1 MIQYFIKFEWKQ
13 FFRSSYWQK
22 SIALNIL
29 MGFLALYFMLTFLVL
44 GISIY
49 PLLKKQFPE
58 SDPLIM
64 VNGFLFYWFLG
75 DLVMR
80 FFLQKLP
87 VMNIKPLLALPIK
100 RSKIL
105 NYVLGKSAIS
115 FFNFLPLFAII
126 PFGVILIFEDYR
138 KTNPTDLIEAP
149 KIGRKLPDTLSVQK
163 EEIDPAEL
171 DAINTLLEETLAA
184 MDQSRIDEGALLS
197 EEFSLRIANIHQLLQ
212 QVIDM
217 DAARMGGIKPR
228 LEKALS
234 DITAPID
241 QNRLEQELIYYIEK
255 YDITEEKVR
264 LAGHLDYFSET
275 QSSSESQGKK
285 LGFIAQEIGREINT
299 LGSKANFA
307 PMQQLVVQMKDELEK
322 IKEQLLNAL

>member
-1 MIQYFIKFEWKQ
+1 MTGYGKRVLQLSDKKISLEIKSLNSKGLDLNI
-13 FFRSSYWQK
+13 RIPSSYREHELSFRKRVSATLERGKIDFGLFIEQTGGTAAAVINQDVVQAYMAQLGA
-22 SIALNIL
+22 IAP
-29 MGFLALYFMLTFLVL
+29 AT
-44 GISIY
+44 
-49 PLLKKQFPE
+49 PDQ
-58 SDPLIM
+58 
-64 VNGFLFYWFLG
+64 
-75 DLVMR
+75 
-80 FFLQKLP
+80 
-87 VMNIKPLLALPIK
+87 LLAL
-100 RSKIL
+100 SL
-105 NYVLGKSAIS
+105 
-115 FFNFLPLFAII
+115 
-126 PFGVILIFEDYR
+126 
-138 KTNPTDLIEAP
+138 
-149 KIGRKLPDTLSVQK
+149 KLPDTLSVQK

-171 DAINTLLEETLAA
+171 EAINSLLEETLLA
-184 MDQSRIDEGALLS
+184 MDQSRVDEGALLS
-197 EEFSLRIANIHQLLQ
+197 EEFSLRIANIRQLLQ
-212 QVIDM
+212 DVIGM
-217 DAARMGGIKPR
+217 DSDRMAGIKPR

-264 LAGHLDYFSET
+264 LAGHLDYFNET

>member
-1 MIQYFIKFEWKQ
+1 VSATLERGKIDFGLFIEQ
-13 FFRSSYWQK
+13 TGGTAAAVINQDVVQAYMAQLGA
-22 SIALNIL
+22 IAP
-29 MGFLALYFMLTFLVL
+29 AT
-44 GISIY
+44 
-49 PLLKKQFPE
+49 PDQ
-58 SDPLIM
+58 
-64 VNGFLFYWFLG
+64 
-75 DLVMR
+75 
-80 FFLQKLP
+80 
-87 VMNIKPLLALPIK
+87 LLAL
-100 RSKIL
+100 SL
-105 NYVLGKSAIS
+105 
-115 FFNFLPLFAII
+115 
-126 PFGVILIFEDYR
+126 
-138 KTNPTDLIEAP
+138 
-149 KIGRKLPDTLSVQK
+149 KLPDTLSVQK

-171 DAINTLLEETLAA
+171 EAINSLLEETLLA
-184 MDQSRIDEGALLS
+184 MDQSRVDEGALLS
-197 EEFSLRIANIHQLLQ
+197 EEFSLRIANIRQLLQ
-212 QVIDM
+212 DVIGM
-217 DAARMGGIKPR
+217 DSDRMAGIKPR

-264 LAGHLDYFSET
+264 LAGHLDYFNET

>member
-1 MIQYFIKFEWKQ
+1 MIKSMTGYGKRVLQLSDKKISLEIKSLNSKGLDLNI
-13 FFRSSYWQK
+13 RIPSSYREHELSFRKRVSATLERGKIDFGLFIEQTGGTAAAVINQDVVQAYMAQLGA
-22 SIALNIL
+22 IAP
-29 MGFLALYFMLTFLVL
+29 AT
-44 GISIY
+44 
-49 PLLKKQFPE
+49 PDQ
-58 SDPLIM
+58 
-64 VNGFLFYWFLG
+64 
-75 DLVMR
+75 
-80 FFLQKLP
+80 
-87 VMNIKPLLALPIK
+87 LLAL
-100 RSKIL
+100 SL
-105 NYVLGKSAIS
+105 
-115 FFNFLPLFAII
+115 
-126 PFGVILIFEDYR
+126 
-138 KTNPTDLIEAP
+138 
-149 KIGRKLPDTLSVQK
+149 KLPDTLSVQK

-171 DAINTLLEETLAA
+171 EAINTLLEDTLQA
-184 MDQSRIDEGALLS
+184 MDQSRVDEGALLS
-197 EEFSLRIANIHQLLQ
+197 EEFSLRIANIRQLLQ
-212 QVIDM
+212 DVIGM
-217 DAARMGGIKPR
+217 DSDRMAGIKPR

-264 LAGHLDYFSET
+264 LAGHLDYFNET

>member
-1 MIQYFIKFEWKQ
+1 MTGYGKRVLQLSDKKISLEIKSLNSKGLDLNM
-13 FFRSSYWQK
+13 RIPSSYREHELSFRKRVSATLERGKIDFGLFIEQTGGTAAAVINQEVVK
-22 SIALNIL
+22 AYMAQLGAIA
-29 MGFLALYFMLTFLVL
+29 AAT
-44 GISIY
+44 
-49 PLLKKQFPE
+49 PDQ
-58 SDPLIM
+58 
-64 VNGFLFYWFLG
+64 
-75 DLVMR
+75 
-80 FFLQKLP
+80 
-87 VMNIKPLLALPIK
+87 LLAL
-100 RSKIL
+100 SL
-105 NYVLGKSAIS
+105 
-115 FFNFLPLFAII
+115 
-126 PFGVILIFEDYR
+126 
-138 KTNPTDLIEAP
+138 
-149 KIGRKLPDTLSVQK
+149 KLPDTLSVQK

-171 DAINTLLEETLAA
+171 EAINTLLEDTLRA
-184 MDQSRIDEGALLS
+184 MDQSRVDEGVLLS

-212 QVIDM
+212 QVIAM
-217 DAARMGGIKPR
+217 DEDRMGGIKPR

-264 LAGHLDYFSET
+264 LAGHLNYFSET

>member
-1 MIQYFIKFEWKQ
+1 MIKSMTGYGKRVLQLSDKKISLEIKSLNSKGLDLNI
-13 FFRSSYWQK
+13 RIPSSYREHELSFRKRVSATLERGKIDFGLFIEQTGGTAAAVINQEVVK
-22 SIALNIL
+22 AYMAQLGAIA
-29 MGFLALYFMLTFLVL
+29 AAT
-44 GISIY
+44 
-49 PLLKKQFPE
+49 PDQ
-58 SDPLIM
+58 
-64 VNGFLFYWFLG
+64 
-75 DLVMR
+75 
-80 FFLQKLP
+80 
-87 VMNIKPLLALPIK
+87 LLAL
-100 RSKIL
+100 SL
-105 NYVLGKSAIS
+105 
-115 FFNFLPLFAII
+115 
-126 PFGVILIFEDYR
+126 
-138 KTNPTDLIEAP
+138 
-149 KIGRKLPDTLSVQK
+149 KLPDTLSVQK

-171 DAINTLLEETLAA
+171 EAINSLLEETLLA
-184 MDQSRIDEGALLS
+184 MDQSRVDEGALLS
-197 EEFSLRIANIHQLLQ
+197 EEFSLRIANIRQLLQ
-212 QVIDM
+212 DVIGM
-217 DAARMGGIKPR
+217 DSDRMAGIKPR

>member
-1 MIQYFIKFEWKQ
+1 MTGYGKRVLPLSDKKISLEIKSLNSKGLDLNM
-13 FFRSSYWQK
+13 RIPSSYREHELSFRKRVSATLERGKIDFGLFIEQTGGTATAVINQEVVQAYMAQLGA
-22 SIALNIL
+22 IA
-29 MGFLALYFMLTFLVL
+29 AAT
-44 GISIY
+44 
-49 PLLKKQFPE
+49 PDQ
-58 SDPLIM
+58 
-64 VNGFLFYWFLG
+64 
-75 DLVMR
+75 
-80 FFLQKLP
+80 
-87 VMNIKPLLALPIK
+87 LLAL
-100 RSKIL
+100 SL
-105 NYVLGKSAIS
+105 
-115 FFNFLPLFAII
+115 
-126 PFGVILIFEDYR
+126 
-138 KTNPTDLIEAP
+138 
-149 KIGRKLPDTLSVQK
+149 KLPDTLSVQK
-163 EEIDPAEL
+163 EEIDPAEWE
-171 DAINTLLEETLAA
+171 AINTLLEETLVA
-184 MDQSRIDEGALLS
+184 MDQSRVDEGALLS
-197 EEFSLRIANIHQLLQ
+197 EEFSRRIANIHQLLQ
-212 QVIDM
+212 QVIGM
-217 DAARMGGIKPR
+217 DADRMGGIKPR

>member
-1 MIQYFIKFEWKQ
+1 MTGYGKRVLSLSDKKISLEIKSLNSKGLDLNM
-13 FFRSSYWQK
+13 RIPSSYREHELSFRKRVSATLERGKIDFGLFIEQTGGAAAAVINQEVVQAYMAQLGA
-22 SIALNIL
+22 IA
-29 MGFLALYFMLTFLVL
+29 AAT
-44 GISIY
+44 
-49 PLLKKQFPE
+49 PDQ
-58 SDPLIM
+58 
-64 VNGFLFYWFLG
+64 
-75 DLVMR
+75 
-80 FFLQKLP
+80 
-87 VMNIKPLLALPIK
+87 LLAL
-100 RSKIL
+100 SL
-105 NYVLGKSAIS
+105 
-115 FFNFLPLFAII
+115 
-126 PFGVILIFEDYR
+126 
-138 KTNPTDLIEAP
+138 
-149 KIGRKLPDTLSVQK
+149 KLPDTLSVQK

-217 DAARMGGIKPR
+217 DAERMGGIKPR

>member
-1 MIQYFIKFEWKQ
+1 MTGYGKRVLSLSDKKISLEIKSLNSKGLDLNI
-13 FFRSSYWQK
+13 RIPSSYREHELSFRKRVSATLERGKIDFGLFIEQTGGAAAAVINQEVVQAYMAQLGA
-22 SIALNIL
+22 IA
-29 MGFLALYFMLTFLVL
+29 AAT
-44 GISIY
+44 
-49 PLLKKQFPE
+49 PDQ
-58 SDPLIM
+58 
-64 VNGFLFYWFLG
+64 
-75 DLVMR
+75 
-80 FFLQKLP
+80 
-87 VMNIKPLLALPIK
+87 LLAL
-100 RSKIL
+100 SL
-105 NYVLGKSAIS
+105 
-115 FFNFLPLFAII
+115 
-126 PFGVILIFEDYR
+126 
-138 KTNPTDLIEAP
+138 
-149 KIGRKLPDTLSVQK
+149 KLPDTLSVQK

-197 EEFSLRIANIHQLLQ
+197 EEFSLRINNIHQLLR

-217 DAARMGGIKPR
+217 DAERMGGIKPR

>member
-1 MIQYFIKFEWKQ
+1 MIKSMTGYGKRVLQLSDKKISLEIKSLNSKGLDLNI
-13 FFRSSYWQK
+13 RIPSSYREHELSFRKRVSATLERGKIDFGLFIEQTGGTAAAVINQNVVQAYMAQLGA
-22 SIALNIL
+22 IAP
-29 MGFLALYFMLTFLVL
+29 AT
-44 GISIY
+44 
-49 PLLKKQFPE
+49 PDQ
-58 SDPLIM
+58 
-64 VNGFLFYWFLG
+64 
-75 DLVMR
+75 
-80 FFLQKLP
+80 
-87 VMNIKPLLALPIK
+87 LLAL
-100 RSKIL
+100 SL
-105 NYVLGKSAIS
+105 
-115 FFNFLPLFAII
+115 
-126 PFGVILIFEDYR
+126 
-138 KTNPTDLIEAP
+138 
-149 KIGRKLPDTLSVQK
+149 KLPDTLSVQK

-171 DAINTLLEETLAA
+171 EAINSLLEETLLA
-184 MDQSRIDEGALLS
+184 MDQSRVDEGALLS
-197 EEFSLRIANIHQLLQ
+197 EEFSLRIANIRQLLQ
-212 QVIDM
+212 DVIGM
-217 DAARMGGIKPR
+217 DSDRMGGIKPR

-264 LAGHLDYFSET
+264 LAGHLDYFNET

>member
-1 MIQYFIKFEWKQ
+1 MIKSMTGYGKRVLQLSDKKISLEIKSLNSKGLDLNI
-13 FFRSSYWQK
+13 RIPSSYREHELSFRKRVSATLERGKIDFGLFIEQTGGTAAAVINQDVVQAYMVQLGA
-22 SIALNIL
+22 IAP
-29 MGFLALYFMLTFLVL
+29 AT
-44 GISIY
+44 
-49 PLLKKQFPE
+49 PDQ
-58 SDPLIM
+58 
-64 VNGFLFYWFLG
+64 
-75 DLVMR
+75 
-80 FFLQKLP
+80 
-87 VMNIKPLLALPIK
+87 LLAL
-100 RSKIL
+100 SL
-105 NYVLGKSAIS
+105 
-115 FFNFLPLFAII
+115 
-126 PFGVILIFEDYR
+126 
-138 KTNPTDLIEAP
+138 
-149 KIGRKLPDTLSVQK
+149 KLPDTLSVQK

-171 DAINTLLEETLAA
+171 EAINSLLEETLLA
-184 MDQSRIDEGALLS
+184 MDQSRVDEGALLS
-197 EEFSLRIANIHQLLQ
+197 EEFSLRIANIRQLLQ
-212 QVIDM
+212 DVIGM
-217 DAARMGGIKPR
+217 DSDRMVGIKPR

-264 LAGHLDYFSET
+264 LAGHLDYFNET

>member
-1 MIQYFIKFEWKQ
+1 MIKSMTGYGKRVLQLSDKKISLEIKSLNSKGLDLNM
-13 FFRSSYWQK
+13 RIPSSYREHELSFRKRVSATLERGKIDFGLFIEQTGGTAAAVINQEVVQAYMAQLGA
-22 SIALNIL
+22 IAP
-29 MGFLALYFMLTFLVL
+29 AT
-44 GISIY
+44 
-49 PLLKKQFPE
+49 PDQ
-58 SDPLIM
+58 
-64 VNGFLFYWFLG
+64 
-75 DLVMR
+75 
-80 FFLQKLP
+80 
-87 VMNIKPLLALPIK
+87 LLAL
-100 RSKIL
+100 SL
-105 NYVLGKSAIS
+105 
-115 FFNFLPLFAII
+115 
-126 PFGVILIFEDYR
+126 
-138 KTNPTDLIEAP
+138 
-149 KIGRKLPDTLSVQK
+149 KLPDTLSVQK

-171 DAINTLLEETLAA
+171 EAINALLEETLLA
-184 MDQSRIDEGALLS
+184 MDQSRVDEGALLS

-212 QVIDM
+212 QVIAM
-217 DAARMGGIKPR
+217 DEDCMGGIKPR

-264 LAGHLDYFSET
+264 LAGHLDYFIET
-275 QSSSESQGKK
+275 LSAAQSQGKK

>member
-1 MIQYFIKFEWKQ
+1 MIKSMTGYGKRVLQLSYKKISLEIKSLNSKGLDLNM
-13 FFRSSYWQK
+13 RIPSSYREHELSFRKRVSATLERGKIDFGLFIEQTGGTAAAVINQDVVQAYMAQLGA
-22 SIALNIL
+22 IAP
-29 MGFLALYFMLTFLVL
+29 AT
-44 GISIY
+44 
-49 PLLKKQFPE
+49 PDQ
-58 SDPLIM
+58 
-64 VNGFLFYWFLG
+64 
-75 DLVMR
+75 
-80 FFLQKLP
+80 
-87 VMNIKPLLALPIK
+87 LLAL
-100 RSKIL
+100 SL
-105 NYVLGKSAIS
+105 
-115 FFNFLPLFAII
+115 
-126 PFGVILIFEDYR
+126 
-138 KTNPTDLIEAP
+138 
-149 KIGRKLPDTLSVQK
+149 KLPDTLSVQK

-171 DAINTLLEETLAA
+171 EAINALLEETLLA
-184 MDQSRIDEGALLS
+184 MDQSRVDEGALLS
-197 EEFSLRIANIHQLLQ
+197 EEFSLRIANIRQLLQ
-212 QVIDM
+212 DVIGM
-217 DAARMGGIKPR
+217 DSDRMGGIKPR

>member
-1 MIQYFIKFEWKQ
+1 MTGYGKRVLSLSDKKISLEIKSLNSKGLDLNM
-13 FFRSSYWQK
+13 RIPSSYREHELSFRKRVSATLERGKIDFGLFIEQTGGAAAAVINQEVVQAYMAQLGA
-22 SIALNIL
+22 IA
-29 MGFLALYFMLTFLVL
+29 AAT
-44 GISIY
+44 
-49 PLLKKQFPE
+49 PDQ
-58 SDPLIM
+58 
-64 VNGFLFYWFLG
+64 
-75 DLVMR
+75 
-80 FFLQKLP
+80 
-87 VMNIKPLLALPIK
+87 LLAL
-100 RSKIL
+100 SL
-105 NYVLGKSAIS
+105 
-115 FFNFLPLFAII
+115 
-126 PFGVILIFEDYR
+126 
-138 KTNPTDLIEAP
+138 
-149 KIGRKLPDTLSVQK
+149 KLPDTLSVQK

-197 EEFSLRIANIHQLLQ
+197 EEFSLRINNIHQLLQ

-217 DAARMGGIKPR
+217 DASRMGGIKPR

>member
-1 MIQYFIKFEWKQ
+1 MIKSMTGYGKRVLQLSDKKISLEIKSLNSKGLDLNM
-13 FFRSSYWQK
+13 RIPSSYREHELSFRKRVSATLERGKIDFGLFIEQTGGTAAAVINQDVVQAYMAQLGA
-22 SIALNIL
+22 IAP
-29 MGFLALYFMLTFLVL
+29 AT
-44 GISIY
+44 
-49 PLLKKQFPE
+49 PDQ
-58 SDPLIM
+58 
-64 VNGFLFYWFLG
+64 
-75 DLVMR
+75 
-80 FFLQKLP
+80 
-87 VMNIKPLLALPIK
+87 LLAL
-100 RSKIL
+100 SL
-105 NYVLGKSAIS
+105 
-115 FFNFLPLFAII
+115 
-126 PFGVILIFEDYR
+126 
-138 KTNPTDLIEAP
+138 
-149 KIGRKLPDTLSVQK
+149 KLPDTLSVQK

-171 DAINTLLEETLAA
+171 EAINTLLEDTLQA
-184 MDQSRIDEGALLS
+184 MDQSRVDEGVLLS

-212 QVIDM
+212 QVIAM
-217 DAARMGGIKPR
+217 DEDRMGGIKPR

>member
-1 MIQYFIKFEWKQ
+1 MIKSMTGYGKRVLSLSDKKISLEIKSLNSKGLDLNI
-13 FFRSSYWQK
+13 RIPSSYREHELSFRKRVSATLERGKIDFGLFIEQTGGTAAAVINQDVVQAYMAQLGA
-22 SIALNIL
+22 IAP
-29 MGFLALYFMLTFLVL
+29 AT
-44 GISIY
+44 
-49 PLLKKQFPE
+49 PDQ
-58 SDPLIM
+58 
-64 VNGFLFYWFLG
+64 
-75 DLVMR
+75 
-80 FFLQKLP
+80 
-87 VMNIKPLLALPIK
+87 LLAL
-100 RSKIL
+100 SL
-105 NYVLGKSAIS
+105 
-115 FFNFLPLFAII
+115 
-126 PFGVILIFEDYR
+126 
-138 KTNPTDLIEAP
+138 
-149 KIGRKLPDTLSVQK
+149 KLPDTLSVQK

-171 DAINTLLEETLAA
+171 EAINSLLEETLLA
-184 MDQSRIDEGALLS
+184 MDQSRVDEGALLS
-197 EEFSLRIANIHQLLQ
+197 EEFSLRIANIRQLLQ
-212 QVIDM
+212 DVIGM
-217 DAARMGGIKPR
+217 DSDRMAGIKPR

-264 LAGHLDYFSET
+264 LAGHLDYFNET

>member
-1 MIQYFIKFEWKQ
+1 MTGYGKRVLQLSDKKISLEIKSLNSKGLDLNI
-13 FFRSSYWQK
+13 RIPSSYREHELSFRKRVSATLERGKIDFGLFIEQTGGTAAAVINQDVVQAYMAQLGA
-22 SIALNIL
+22 IAP
-29 MGFLALYFMLTFLVL
+29 AT
-44 GISIY
+44 
-49 PLLKKQFPE
+49 PDQ
-58 SDPLIM
+58 
-64 VNGFLFYWFLG
+64 
-75 DLVMR
+75 
-80 FFLQKLP
+80 
-87 VMNIKPLLALPIK
+87 LLAL
-100 RSKIL
+100 SL
-105 NYVLGKSAIS
+105 
-115 FFNFLPLFAII
+115 
-126 PFGVILIFEDYR
+126 
-138 KTNPTDLIEAP
+138 
-149 KIGRKLPDTLSVQK
+149 KLPDTLSVQK

-171 DAINTLLEETLAA
+171 EAINALLEETLLA
-184 MDQSRIDEGALLS
+184 MDQSRVDEGALLS
-197 EEFSLRIANIHQLLQ
+197 EEFSLRIANIRQLLQ
-212 QVIDM
+212 DVIGM
-217 DAARMGGIKPR
+217 DSDRMGGIKPR

>member
-1 MIQYFIKFEWKQ
+1 MTGYGKRVLSLSDKKISLEIKSLNSKGLDLNM
-13 FFRSSYWQK
+13 RIPSSYREHELSFRKRVSATLERGKIDFGLFIEQTGGAAAAVINQEVVQAYMAQLGA
-22 SIALNIL
+22 IA
-29 MGFLALYFMLTFLVL
+29 AAT
-44 GISIY
+44 
-49 PLLKKQFPE
+49 PDQ
-58 SDPLIM
+58 
-64 VNGFLFYWFLG
+64 
-75 DLVMR
+75 
-80 FFLQKLP
+80 
-87 VMNIKPLLALPIK
+87 LLAL
-100 RSKIL
+100 SL
-105 NYVLGKSAIS
+105 
-115 FFNFLPLFAII
+115 
-126 PFGVILIFEDYR
+126 
-138 KTNPTDLIEAP
+138 
-149 KIGRKLPDTLSVQK
+149 KLPDTLSVQK

-197 EEFSLRIANIHQLLQ
+197 EEFSLRINNIHQLLR

-217 DAARMGGIKPR
+217 DAERMGGIKPR

>member
-1 MIQYFIKFEWKQ
+1 MTGYGKRVLQLSDKKISLEIKSLNSKGLDLNI
-13 FFRSSYWQK
+13 RIPSSYREHELSFRKRVSATLERGKIDFGLFIEQTGGTAAAVINQDVVQAYMAQLGA
-22 SIALNIL
+22 IAP
-29 MGFLALYFMLTFLVL
+29 AT
-44 GISIY
+44 
-49 PLLKKQFPE
+49 PDQ
-58 SDPLIM
+58 
-64 VNGFLFYWFLG
+64 
-75 DLVMR
+75 
-80 FFLQKLP
+80 
-87 VMNIKPLLALPIK
+87 LLAL
-100 RSKIL
+100 SL
-105 NYVLGKSAIS
+105 
-115 FFNFLPLFAII
+115 
-126 PFGVILIFEDYR
+126 
-138 KTNPTDLIEAP
+138 
-149 KIGRKLPDTLSVQK
+149 KLPDTLSVQK

-171 DAINTLLEETLAA
+171 EAINSLLEQTLLA
-184 MDQSRIDEGALLS
+184 MDQSRVDEGALLS
-197 EEFSLRIANIHQLLQ
+197 EEFSLRIANIRQLLQ
-212 QVIDM
+212 DVIGM
-217 DAARMGGIKPR
+217 DSDRMAGIKPR

-264 LAGHLDYFSET
+264 LAGHLDYFNET

>member
-1 MIQYFIKFEWKQ
+1 MIKSMTGYGKRVLQLSDKKISLEIKSLNSKGLDLNI
-13 FFRSSYWQK
+13 RIPSSYREHELSFRKRVSATLERGKIDFGLFIEQTGGTAAAVINQDVVQAYMAQLGA
-22 SIALNIL
+22 IAP
-29 MGFLALYFMLTFLVL
+29 AT
-44 GISIY
+44 
-49 PLLKKQFPE
+49 PDQ
-58 SDPLIM
+58 
-64 VNGFLFYWFLG
+64 
-75 DLVMR
+75 
-80 FFLQKLP
+80 
-87 VMNIKPLLALPIK
+87 LLAL
-100 RSKIL
+100 SL
-105 NYVLGKSAIS
+105 
-115 FFNFLPLFAII
+115 
-126 PFGVILIFEDYR
+126 
-138 KTNPTDLIEAP
+138 
-149 KIGRKLPDTLSVQK
+149 KLPDTLSVQK

-171 DAINTLLEETLAA
+171 EAINSLLEETLLA
-184 MDQSRIDEGALLS
+184 MDQSRVAEGALLS
-197 EEFSLRIANIHQLLQ
+197 EEFSLRIANIRQLLHD
-212 QVIDM
+212 VIGM
-217 DAARMGGIKPR
+217 DSDRMAGIKPR

-264 LAGHLDYFSET
+264 LAGHLDYFNET

>member
-1 MIQYFIKFEWKQ
+1 KRVSATLERGKIDFGLFIEQ
-13 FFRSSYWQK
+13 TGGAAAAVINQEVVQAYMAQLGA
-22 SIALNIL
+22 IA
-29 MGFLALYFMLTFLVL
+29 AAT
-44 GISIY
+44 
-49 PLLKKQFPE
+49 PDQ
-58 SDPLIM
+58 
-64 VNGFLFYWFLG
+64 
-75 DLVMR
+75 
-80 FFLQKLP
+80 
-87 VMNIKPLLALPIK
+87 LLAL
-100 RSKIL
+100 SL
-105 NYVLGKSAIS
+105 
-115 FFNFLPLFAII
+115 
-126 PFGVILIFEDYR
+126 
-138 KTNPTDLIEAP
+138 
-149 KIGRKLPDTLSVQK
+149 KLPDTLSVQK

-197 EEFSLRIANIHQLLQ
+197 EEFSLRINNIHQLLQ

>member
-1 MIQYFIKFEWKQ
+1 MTGYGKRVLQLSDKKISLEIKSLNSKGLDLNM
-13 FFRSSYWQK
+13 RIPSSYREHELSFRKRVSATLERGKIDFGLFIEQTGGTAAAVINQDVVQAYMAQLGA
-22 SIALNIL
+22 IAP
-29 MGFLALYFMLTFLVL
+29 AT
-44 GISIY
+44 
-49 PLLKKQFPE
+49 PDQ
-58 SDPLIM
+58 
-64 VNGFLFYWFLG
+64 
-75 DLVMR
+75 
-80 FFLQKLP
+80 
-87 VMNIKPLLALPIK
+87 LLAL
-100 RSKIL
+100 SL
-105 NYVLGKSAIS
+105 
-115 FFNFLPLFAII
+115 
-126 PFGVILIFEDYR
+126 
-138 KTNPTDLIEAP
+138 
-149 KIGRKLPDTLSVQK
+149 KLPDTLSVQK

-171 DAINTLLEETLAA
+171 EAINALLEETLLA
-184 MDQSRIDEGALLS
+184 MDQSRVDEGALLS

-212 QVIDM
+212 QVIAM
-217 DAARMGGIKPR
+217 DEDRMGGIKPR

-264 LAGHLDYFSET
+264 LAGHLDYFMET
-275 QSSSESQGKK
+275 LSAAQSQGKK

>member
-1 MIQYFIKFEWKQ
+1 MIKSMTGYGKRVLQLSDKKISLEIKSLNSKGLDLNI
-13 FFRSSYWQK
+13 RIPSSYREHELSFRKRVSATLERGKIDFGLFIEQTGGTAAAVINQDVVQAYMAQLGA
-22 SIALNIL
+22 IAP
-29 MGFLALYFMLTFLVL
+29 AT
-44 GISIY
+44 
-49 PLLKKQFPE
+49 PE
-58 SDPLIM
+58 
-64 VNGFLFYWFLG
+64 
-75 DLVMR
+75 
-80 FFLQKLP
+80 Q
-87 VMNIKPLLALPIK
+87 LLAL
-100 RSKIL
+100 SL
-105 NYVLGKSAIS
+105 
-115 FFNFLPLFAII
+115 
-126 PFGVILIFEDYR
+126 
-138 KTNPTDLIEAP
+138 
-149 KIGRKLPDTLSVQK
+149 KLPDTLSVQK

-171 DAINTLLEETLAA
+171 EAINSLLEETLLA
-184 MDQSRIDEGALLS
+184 MDQSRVDEGALLS
-197 EEFSLRIANIHQLLQ
+197 EEFSLRIANIRQLLQ
-212 QVIDM
+212 DVIGM
-217 DAARMGGIKPR
+217 DSDRMAGIKPR

-264 LAGHLDYFSET
+264 LAGHLDYFNET

>member
-1 MIQYFIKFEWKQ
+1 MTGYGKRVLQLSDKKISLEIKSLNSKGLDLNM
-13 FFRSSYWQK
+13 RIPSSYREHELSFRKRVSATLERGKIDFGLFIEQTGGTAAAVINQEVVQAYMAQLGA
-22 SIALNIL
+22 IAP
-29 MGFLALYFMLTFLVL
+29 AT
-44 GISIY
+44 
-49 PLLKKQFPE
+49 PDQ
-58 SDPLIM
+58 
-64 VNGFLFYWFLG
+64 
-75 DLVMR
+75 
-80 FFLQKLP
+80 
-87 VMNIKPLLALPIK
+87 LLAL
-100 RSKIL
+100 SL
-105 NYVLGKSAIS
+105 
-115 FFNFLPLFAII
+115 
-126 PFGVILIFEDYR
+126 
-138 KTNPTDLIEAP
+138 
-149 KIGRKLPDTLSVQK
+149 KLPDTLSVQK

-171 DAINTLLEETLAA
+171 EAINALLEETLLA
-184 MDQSRIDEGALLS
+184 MDQSRVDEGALLS

-212 QVIDM
+212 QVIAM
-217 DAARMGGIKPR
+217 DEDRMGGIKPR

-264 LAGHLDYFSET
+264 LAGHLDYFIET
-275 QSSSESQGKK
+275 LSAAQSQGKK